1 MTSAPA
7 FITHLKRENYNAE
20 SACRFGL
27 ADLCITATLKKS
39 PRSRKTCRNEHL
51 RRDIPVAESGGTG
64 HLSRRGRVEKRIER
78 VVDSAQ
84 LNSPA
89 APLRIAGILGKVLF
103 VFGRV

>member
-1 MTSAPA
+1 
-7 FITHLKRENYNAE
+7 
-20 SACRFGL
+20 
-27 ADLCITATLKKS
+27 
-39 PRSRKTCRNEHL
+39 
-51 RRDIPVAESGGTG
+51 VAESGGTG
-64 HLSRRGRVEKRIER
+64 HLSGRGRVEKRIER